1 MSAGARVSPSRFSQ
15 ARSDRRVELA
25 WLVALLLVA
34 ALFRFH
40 RPDVVPPGPSHD
52 ELRMIEL
59 GELIVEGARPIH
71 WTVSYSAEPLFMY
84 ALALV
89 MPVWGFTP
97 FGARIVTRFAGLLLI
112 PLVHLLAR
120 RLFGRRVALVA
131 SGVLAVTWW
140 PVFFSRVALR
150 GITLPLVFVAAL
162 YFLWRGLGLDG
173 MAGTRRVASVQWGWL
188 ALAGVLMG
196 LTWYT
201 FTAARGLVILLPA
214 LLAHLAVVRV
224 VPIQRLWRV
233 ALVTLGLAALI
244 AAPFVYEVQVHPG
257 APEARLEQLGGV
269 IADLRAGNLVPFMRQ
284 AAATLGMFALTG
296 DPNWR
301 YNVSDRPVFGPVL
314 GALATLGLL
323 VSVVRWRQPRHFLL
337 LLWLSLGLAPSM
349 LTPDAPSLVR
359 AVGALPAGALLPA
372 IGAVTL
378 WNWVAARVRPR
389 AGLRGPGLS
398 RAGWLLVALL
408 LVGNGFS
415 AFYDL
420 FIVWPVQPQ
429 VRAIYQAAL
438 TEAFRDLNRSS
449 LKGPIWISEPFPDD
463 RNLLLAQR
471 VLRRREIK
479 PRWFDGSRAWVLP
492 PADGVR
498 RYLLADFAAPDPG
511 LFARWMDGAATVLE
525 RESPDRA
532 GSPAYRV
539 YQVEGGAWVEQELAE
554 ITARSAAFA
563 DPAAQRPVPLPAR
576 FGTVATLLGSELVD
590 DRLAPGQEV
599 RLTLYWRADGPIYE
613 PLSSFAHL
621 LDRQNT
627 VVGQYDGFDVPPY
640 HWEPGAVIAQI
651 YRFPVGQDAQ
661 PGPHWLEVGLYNPQ
675 TMERV
680 PVVDD
685 DGAPVSDRLLLRE
698 IIVQ

>member
-1 MSAGARVSPSRFSQ
+1 MNQSRFFQ
-15 ARSDRRVELA
+15 ARSDDWGELVL
-25 WLVALLLVA
+25 LVTLLLVA
-34 ALFRFH
+34 AFFRF
-40 RPDVVPPGPSHD
+40 RCPGVVPPGPSHD
-52 ELRMIEL
+52 ELRMIDL
-59 GELIVEGARPIH
+59 GELIVEGERPIH

-84 ALALV
+84 VLALA

-150 GITLPLVFVAAL
+150 GITLPLVFVAAM

-173 MAGTRRVASVQWGWL
+173 TAGTYQVGPVRWGWL
-188 ALAGVLMG
+188 ALAGILMG

-201 FTAARGLVILLPA
+201 FTAARGLFMLLPA
-214 LLAHLAVVRV
+214 LLAHLALVRI
-224 VPIQRLWRV
+224 VPIERLWRI

-244 AAPFVYEVQVHPG
+244 AAPFVYDMEVHPG
-257 APEARLEQLGGV
+257 APEARVKQLGGV
-269 IADLRAGNLVPFMRQ
+269 IEELRTGNLDPFIRQ
-284 AAATLGMFALTG
+284 TVATLGLFTLTG

-314 GALATLGLL
+314 GALATLGFL
-323 VSVVRWRQPRHFLL
+323 VSIVRWRQPQYFLL
-337 LLWLSLGLAPSM
+337 LLWLLLGLAPAM

-359 AVGALPAGALLPA
+359 AIGALPAGALLPG

-389 AGLRGPGLS
+389 AGLQEAGFS
-398 RAGWLLVALL
+398 RTTWFLVALVL
-408 LVGNGFS
+408 AVNGF
-415 AFYDL
+415 FTFRDL

-438 TEAFRDLNRSS
+438 TEAFQDLNRSS
-449 LKGPIWISEPFPDD
+449 LEGPIWISEPFPDD

-471 VLRRREIK
+471 VLRREEVK
-479 PRWFDGSRAWVLP
+479 PRWFDGSRGWVLP
-492 PADGVR
+492 PADGIR
-498 RYLLADFAAPDPG
+498 RYLLADFAAPDPA
-511 LFARWMDGAATVLE
+511 LFARWMEGTTAVLE
-525 RESPDRA
+525 REAPDQA
-532 GSPAYRV
+532 GQPAYRV
-539 YQVEGGAWVEQELAE
+539 YQVEGGPWVEQELAQ
-554 ITARSAAFA
+554 ITARSAAFT
-563 DPAAQRPVPLPAR
+563 DPAAQQPVALPAR
-576 FGTVATLLGSELVD
+576 FGAVAALLGYELAD
-590 DRLAPGQEV
+590 DRLAPGEEV
-599 RLTLYWRADGPIYE
+599 RLTLYWRADGPIFE

-621 LDRQNT
+621 LDWQST
-627 VVGQYDGFDVPPY
+627 IVGQYDGFDVPPW
-640 HWEPGAVIAQI
+640 HWEPGAVIAQV

-661 PGPHWLEVGLYNPQ
+661 PGSHWLEVGLYNPQ

-680 PVVDD
+680 PIVGD
-685 DGAPVSDRLLLRE
+685 DGAFLSERLLLRE
-698 IIVQ
+698 VFVQ